1 MASITRHPQ
10 SRFWTACFRD
20 HNGRQRR
27 VSTKETDK
35 KRAQRIADEFE
46 KAVRTKRT
54 VRQTQTV
61 LDKLHE
67 ELTGE
72 KISRLSLREFAA
84 QWLNTKA
91 AETAPVTLVHYR
103 GCVAKLL
110 DFLAQRADSPLTEIV
125 KTDLL
130 AYRNNLS
137 SSLTPQTANNH
148 LALLRML
155 FKSARRDG
163 VVILDPAEF
172 VGSIRERRTNTKRP
186 FTLAELESVL
196 AVADV
201 EWRSLIIFGVYT
213 GQRLSDLASLGW
225 SNIDLERGE
234 VRLVTRKTGRT
245 MVIPMAQA
253 LRSHIESLPMG
264 EVPAAPLHPRAFRT
278 LTQTG
283 KTATLSNQFGD
294 LLAQAG
300 LRAVQNH
307 YSHESRGI
315 GHNGRREVNAL
326 SFHSLRRTATTWLHE
341 AGVAD
346 AVAQSLIGHSSKAVH
361 DTYISVGR
369 EALNKAV
376 ATLPSINSLL

>member
-10 SRFWTACFRD
+10 SQFWTACFRD
-20 HNGRQRR
+20 SDGRQRR
-27 VSTKETDK
+27 ISTKETDK
-35 KRAQRIADEFE
+35 KQAQRIAEEFE

-54 VRQTQTV
+54 VRQTQAV

-84 QWLNTKA
+84 QWLYTKA
-91 AETAPVTLVHYR
+91 AETAPATLVHYR

-110 DFLAQRADSPLTEIV
+110 DFLGERADSPLTEIA
-125 KTDLL
+125 KADLL
-130 AYRNNLS
+130 AYRNHLS
-137 SSLTPQTANNH
+137 ARLTPQTANNH

-163 VVILDPAEF
+163 VVSLDPAEF
-172 VGSIRERRTNTKRP
+172 VGSIRERRTSNKRP
-186 FTLAELESVL
+186 FSLAELQSVL
-196 AVADV
+196 AVADA

-225 SNIDLERGE
+225 NNIDLERCE

-245 MVIPMAQA
+245 MIIPIAVP
-253 LRSHIESLPMG
+253 LRSHIESLAAG
-264 EVPAAPLHPRAFRT
+264 ELPDAPLHPRAFRF

-283 KTATLSNQFGD
+283 KAATLSNQFAD

-300 LRAVQNH
+300 LRAKQIHN
-307 YSHESRGI
+307 SHNTCGI
-315 GHNGRREVNAL
+315 GHSGRREVNPL

-346 AVAQSLIGHSSKAVH
+346 AVAQSLIGHSSKMIH

-376 ATLPSINSLL
+376 ATLPSIGGL